1 MGELHLNTHSDT
13 EEDLFLGGLT
23 VGSEDLHKNPW
34 SIVLSLNG
42 KPTKFEIDTGAEV
55 TVISERAHQNIGSPK
70 LRPPQKTLRGPSNQ
84 ELFVKGQFTA
94 KLKNSDREVEQEL
107 FVVKDLHRH
116 LLGHPAIK
124 ALDLA
129 ARVGAV
135 GEDEK
140 SPVAR
145 YPNLFTGLGKLDGEY
160 SIQLEDGAKP
170 FALTVPRRVAIPLM
184 QPVKEELERMEKLG
198 VISRASE
205 PTEWCAGMVVV
216 PKGNKKVRICVD
228 LNHLNKS
235 VRQERHLLPAVEQ
248 SLAQL
253 AGARVFST
261 LDANSGFWQIPLDR
275 KSALLTT
282 FITPF
287 GRYCFHRLPFGITS
301 APEHFQ
307 RRMSDILT
315 GLEGVVGMMD
325 DVLVHGRTTE
335 EHDER
340 LDKVLQKRE
349 EAGLTLNRQK
359 CHFSKPQV
367 KFLGQIVDKD
377 GVCPD
382 PEKVRA
388 IQDVQPPQNVGDV
401 RRFLGM
407 CNNLS
412 KFSPN
417 LAEKTKPLRELL
429 NKRNQWTW
437 GEPQQTAFTE
447 VKETLV
453 TSPVLS
459 LFDQSRETVV
469 SADASSYGLGAV
481 LLQKQPDGELKP
493 ILYISR
499 SLTPTEQRYAQIE
512 KEALAF
518 TWACERF
525 SDFLLGMEFHI
536 HTDHK
541 PLVPLFGSKN
551 LEELPV
557 RVQRFRLRMMRFKF
571 TISHIPGKN
580 LLLADALSRAPIS
593 EAVNEDLFLQQE
605 TAAYVS
611 TVVQSLPAT
620 EKQLERIRRH
630 QEEDEECRQAAE
642 YCRSGWPSRQ
652 SLRGVMKHY
661 HAVASEIS
669 VQDGLLM
676 RGSRVVIPSA
686 LRLEMLDRIHTGHKC
701 RERAKQSL
709 WWPGLSRQ
717 LEELVKN
724 CSTCRKCLNQRRE
737 PLIPTALPELP
748 WQRVGTDLFEFQ
760 GHSYLL
766 VVDYYSRFIEIA
778 RLDRTTSKEIIL
790 QTKKIFARYGIP
802 EVVVS
807 DNGPQYSS
815 EAYAAF
821 ARQFQFEHVTS
832 SPQYPQS
839 NGGAERAVQTVKNLL
854 KKEADLYL
862 ALLSYRS
869 TPLKCGFSPS
879 ELLMARKLRTNVPIT
894 QESLKPAVPDLT
906 ALKEK
911 SKPKIMVSATMT
923 SATKEESWSP
933 HFVSIQRD
941 SLLHSTLHLVQYKHT
956 EYSPSNGP

>member
-1 MGELHLNTHSDT
+1 MGELHLNTHSET

-23 VGSEDLHKNPW
+23 GGSEDSHKNPW

-55 TVISERAHQNIGSPK
+55 TVIAERAHQNIGSPK

-116 LLGHPAIK
+116 LLGRPANK

-160 SIQLEDGAKP
+160 SIQLEDRAKP
-170 FALTVPRRVAIPLM
+170 YALTVPRRVAIPLM

-198 VISRASE
+198 VISRVSE

-228 LNHLNKS
+228 LTHLNKS
-235 VRQERHLLPAVEQ
+235 VRRERHLLPAVEQ

-287 GRYCFHRLPFGITS
+287 GRYCFQCLPFGITS

-340 LDKVLQKRE
+340 LDKVLQKLE
-349 EAGLTLNRQK
+349 EAGLTLNHQK

-377 GVCPD
+377 GVRPD

-407 CNNLS
+407 CNHLS

-447 VKETLV
+447 VKEALV
-453 TSPVLS
+453 TSPVL
-459 LFDQSRETVV
+459 
-469 SADASSYGLGAV
+469 
-481 LLQKQPDGELKP
+481 
-493 ILYISR
+493 
-499 SLTPTEQRYAQIE
+499 
-512 KEALAF
+512 
-518 TWACERF
+518 
-525 SDFLLGMEFHI
+525 
-536 HTDHK
+536 
-541 PLVPLFGSKN
+541 
-551 LEELPV
+551 
-557 RVQRFRLRMMRFKF
+557 
-571 TISHIPGKN
+571 
-580 LLLADALSRAPIS
+580 
-593 EAVNEDLFLQQE
+593 
-605 TAAYVS
+605 
-611 TVVQSLPAT
+611 
-620 EKQLERIRRH
+620 
-630 QEEDEECRQAAE
+630 
-642 YCRSGWPSRQ
+642 
-652 SLRGVMKHY
+652 
-661 HAVASEIS
+661 
-669 VQDGLLM
+669 
-676 RGSRVVIPSA
+676 
-686 LRLEMLDRIHTGHKC
+686 
-701 RERAKQSL
+701 
-709 WWPGLSRQ
+709 
-717 LEELVKN
+717 
-724 CSTCRKCLNQRRE
+724 
-737 PLIPTALPELP
+737 
-748 WQRVGTDLFEFQ
+748 
-760 GHSYLL
+760 
-766 VVDYYSRFIEIA
+766 
-778 RLDRTTSKEIIL
+778 
-790 QTKKIFARYGIP
+790 
-802 EVVVS
+802 
-807 DNGPQYSS
+807 
-815 EAYAAF
+815 
-821 ARQFQFEHVTS
+821 
-832 SPQYPQS
+832 
-839 NGGAERAVQTVKNLL
+839 
-854 KKEADLYL
+854 
-862 ALLSYRS
+862 
-869 TPLKCGFSPS
+869 
-879 ELLMARKLRTNVPIT
+879 
-894 QESLKPAVPDLT
+894 
-906 ALKEK
+906 
-911 SKPKIMVSATMT
+911 
-923 SATKEESWSP
+923 
-933 HFVSIQRD
+933 
-941 SLLHSTLHLVQYKHT
+941 
-956 EYSPSNGP
+956 

>member
-1 MGELHLNTHSDT
+1 MAGTATYQVSPPEQFNFTKPEEWPKWARRFERFRKASGLAEKDEETQVNTLVYSMGDEADDILRSFRLSEEDAKKYDVVKAKFDGHFVKRRNVIYERAKFNQRCQEPSESVDSFITALYGLAEYCGYAGLHDEMIRDRIVVGLRDARLSKKLQLDPELTLEKAVTQVRQAEAVKQQQLLVRGATVHHKQPDTHVGAVRKRRPTRPKQQRSDKGEKTPKTTCGWCGKAPSHEKQQCPAKDAVCHKCSKRGHFMKVCRSAKVGELHLNTHSET

-23 VGSEDLHKNPW
+23 GGSEDLHKNPW

-70 LRPPQKTLRGPSNQ
+70 LCPPQKTLRGPSNQ

-116 LLGHPAIK
+116 LLGCPAIK

-135 GEDEK
+135 GEDEN

-145 YPNLFTGLGKLDGEY
+145 YPNLFTGQGKLDGEY

-198 VISRASE
+198 VISRVSE

-228 LNHLNKS
+228 LTHLNKS
-235 VRQERHLLPAVEQ
+235 VRRERHLLPAVEQ

-287 GRYCFHRLPFGITS
+287 GRYCFHCLPFGITS

-340 LDKVLQKRE
+340 LDKVLQKLE
-349 EAGLTLNRQK
+349 EAGLTLNCQK

-367 KFLGQIVDKD
+367 KFLGQIVDK
-377 GVCPD
+377 VRPD

-407 CNNLS
+407 CNHLS

-437 GEPQQTAFTE
+437 GEPQQTAFPE
-447 VKETLV
+447 VKEALV

-493 ILYISR
+493 ISYISR

-525 SDFLLGMEFHI
+525 SDFLLGMEFDI

-557 RVQRFRLRMMRFKF
+557 HVQRFRLRMMRFKF
-571 TISHIPGKN
+571 TIFHIPGKN

-611 TVVQSLPAT
+611 IVVQSLPAT

-630 QEEDEECRQAAE
+630 QEEDEECQQAAE

-661 HAVASEIS
+661 HAVASEIL

-686 LRLEMLDRIHTGHKC
+686 LRLEMLDRIHTEHQGISKC
-701 RERAKQSL
+701 RE
-709 WWPGLSRQ
+709 
-717 LEELVKN
+717 
-724 CSTCRKCLNQRRE
+724 
-737 PLIPTALPELP
+737 
-748 WQRVGTDLFEFQ
+748 
-760 GHSYLL
+760 
-766 VVDYYSRFIEIA
+766 
-778 RLDRTTSKEIIL
+778 
-790 QTKKIFARYGIP
+790 
-802 EVVVS
+802 
-807 DNGPQYSS
+807 
-815 EAYAAF
+815 
-821 ARQFQFEHVTS
+821 
-832 SPQYPQS
+832 
-839 NGGAERAVQTVKNLL
+839 
-854 KKEADLYL
+854 
-862 ALLSYRS
+862 
-869 TPLKCGFSPS
+869 
-879 ELLMARKLRTNVPIT
+879 
-894 QESLKPAVPDLT
+894 
-906 ALKEK
+906 
-911 SKPKIMVSATMT
+911 
-923 SATKEESWSP
+923 
-933 HFVSIQRD
+933 
-941 SLLHSTLHLVQYKHT
+941 
-956 EYSPSNGP
+956 

>member
-1 MGELHLNTHSDT
+1 MS
-13 EEDLFLGGLT
+13 
-23 VGSEDLHKNPW
+23 
-34 SIVLSLNG
+34 
-42 KPTKFEIDTGAEV
+42 
-55 TVISERAHQNIGSPK
+55 
-70 LRPPQKTLRGPSNQ
+70 QKTS
-84 ELFVKGQFTA
+84 T
-94 KLKNSDREVEQEL
+94 DIY
-107 FVVKDLHRH
+107 LHGR
-116 LLGHPAIK
+116 PAIK

-135 GEDEK
+135 GEDAK

-160 SIQLEDGAKP
+160 SIQLEDGAKSY
-170 FALTVPRRVAIPLM
+170 ALTVHRRVAIPLM
-184 QPVKEELERMEKLG
+184 QLVKEELERMEKLG
-198 VISRASE
+198 VISRVSE

-228 LNHLNKS
+228 LTHLNKS
-235 VRQERHLLPAVEQ
+235 VRRERHLLPAVEQ

-282 FITPF
+282 TFITPF

-315 GLEGVVGMMD
+315 GLEEVVGMMD

-335 EHDER
+335 EHDEC
-340 LDKVLQKRE
+340 LDKVLQKLE

-377 GVCPD
+377 GVRPD
-382 PEKVRA
+382 PEKVQA

-407 CNNLS
+407 CNHLS

-447 VKETLV
+447 VKEALV

-493 ILYISR
+493 VSYISR
-499 SLTPTEQRYAQIE
+499 SLTPTEQCYVQIE

-518 TWACERF
+518 TWACKRF
-525 SDFLLGMEFHI
+525 SNFLLGMEFHI

-541 PLVPLFGSKN
+541 PLVPLFRSKN

-593 EAVNEDLFLQQE
+593 EAVNEDPFLQQE

-620 EKQLERIRRH
+620 EKQLERICPLGVTARRFNGRVH
-630 QEEDEECRQAAE
+630 CT
-642 YCRSGWPSRQ
+642 
-652 SLRGVMKHY
+652 
-661 HAVASEIS
+661 AVYFSQYDIS
-669 VQDGLLM
+669 V
-676 RGSRVVIPSA
+676 
-686 LRLEMLDRIHTGHKC
+686 
-701 RERAKQSL
+701 
-709 WWPGLSRQ
+709 
-717 LEELVKN
+717 
-724 CSTCRKCLNQRRE
+724 
-737 PLIPTALPELP
+737 
-748 WQRVGTDLFEFQ
+748 
-760 GHSYLL
+760 
-766 VVDYYSRFIEIA
+766 
-778 RLDRTTSKEIIL
+778 IL
-790 QTKKIFARYGIP
+790 
-802 EVVVS
+802 
-807 DNGPQYSS
+807 
-815 EAYAAF
+815 
-821 ARQFQFEHVTS
+821 
-832 SPQYPQS
+832 
-839 NGGAERAVQTVKNLL
+839 
-854 KKEADLYL
+854 
-862 ALLSYRS
+862 
-869 TPLKCGFSPS
+869 C
-879 ELLMARKLRTNVPIT
+879 
-894 QESLKPAVPDLT
+894 
-906 ALKEK
+906 
-911 SKPKIMVSATMT
+911 
-923 SATKEESWSP
+923 
-933 HFVSIQRD
+933 
-941 SLLHSTLHLVQYKHT
+941 
-956 EYSPSNGP
+956 